1 MEEAIIFV
9 YAKDGKIIV
18 LPTNEAI
25 KLKSIL
31 EKEGWEHTKTL
42 NSCTFIE
49 YLFKSTEKEII
60 NTIKNLNKQ

>member
-25 KLKSIL
+25 KQKETLQ
-31 EKEGWEHTKTL
+31 KEGWEHTNTL

-49 YLFKSTEKEII
+49 YLFNSTEKEII
-60 NTIKNLNKQ
+60 NTIKNLNKK